1 MIPKTK
7 VRKTQKWIEEDHT
20 ILARA
25 GGWAVCVGGL
35 GMGLGVYIWIICML
49 IDLSFPYPW
58 QPLHTRTNLFVK
70 VLSGHSTFMSEL
82 KHVFIYYLGEYSKP

>member
-1 MIPKTK
+1 MI
-7 VRKTQKWIEEDHT
+7 
-20 ILARA
+20 
-25 GGWAVCVGGL
+25 
-35 GMGLGVYIWIICML
+35 
-49 IDLSFPYPW
+49 IDLLFPYPW